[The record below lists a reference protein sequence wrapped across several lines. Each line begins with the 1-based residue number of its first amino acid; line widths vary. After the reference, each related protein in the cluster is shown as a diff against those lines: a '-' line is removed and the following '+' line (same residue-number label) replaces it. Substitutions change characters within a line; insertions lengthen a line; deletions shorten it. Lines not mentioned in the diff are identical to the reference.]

1 MHHSFNFWKATGGS
15 EESEVS
21 SKVISEKNEFGGTTG
36 SGTAQEAASSYQS
49 LQG

>member
-1 MHHSFNFWKATGGS
+1 MHHSFNFWKATGGEKS
-15 EESEVS
+15 VVS

>member
-21 SKVISEKNEFGGTTG
+21 EKNEFGGTAG
-36 SGTAQEAASSYQS
+36 GTESYQS

>member
-21 SKVISEKNEFGGTTG
+21 SKVISEKNEFGGTAG
-36 SGTAQEAASSYQS
+36 GTENYQS